1 MLQLSLIQIIYEI
14 DLYTGVNTVFVKSSQ
29 VTKVQRDRQLSTEML
44 NSTTMLLRMRD
55 AVARLMEKCEKIT
68 KKMADVVEDLT
79 HGDSLSELTEQPK
92 IIPKQLKMTH
102 YQMIGSVETSNSGLN
117 HLVQWRSAGLDLTNK
132 NSQIQLDPIFLINL
146 KILNYHFF
154 WINLK
159 ILDPIF

>member
-1 MLQLSLIQIIYEI
+1 MVFQIPTLVILQLSLIQITYEN
-14 DLYTGVNTVFVKSSQ
+14 DLNTSVNTVFVKSSQ

-102 YQMIGSVETSNSGLN
+102 YQMIGSVETSNRGLK
-117 HLVQWRSAGLDLTNK
+117 HVAQ
-132 NSQIQLDPIFLINL
+132 
-146 KILNYHFF
+146 
-154 WINLK
+154 
-159 ILDPIF
+159 